1 MFFQTFNCRRI
12 DGIDY
17 LVNDLSVVCTDKTHA
32 YAEWQAGFM
41 IVVFSLGL
49 PVIYF
54 SLMLVTGS
62 NNNRDCVVG
71 FLIRDYHPNFF
82 YWEVVEVTR
91 KLFLTGAMVLFEKGS
106 CVQTVTAIG
115 IIIVHMLVIVQLKPY
130 KKAWHNYFTLAVS
143 FLTLAI
149 FLAGLLLTVRS
160 VLPEGHDFRA
170 GLSGSSIAFFLIAAF
185 VAAGGLTAMCV
196 ADEARRAAFE
206 PLVHFTAG
214 GAPVDFGTTSSGRF
228 HLFLSHVWSTGQD
241 QVLSIK
247 KELQLLVPSV
257 KIWLD
262 VENLQNVADLE
273 ANISSS
279 DMTLMFLSG
288 GYFSSWNCLREVRH
302 ATFVHCSGH
311 SAAESTEQ
319 ARLSFESTRQSE
331 ARGRANTHRGQLGI
345 PLGGSRLILVRE
357 TDEQYHG
364 GLPKTEILAQ
374 CPRKIGCADHVFKF
388 VASCPECCDCQ
399 IDIQAEVRAH
409 ANRPGGVVDWIRFKD
424 FKMISLKQIVQ
435 QMLVAA
441 HPGGG
446 GHELS
451 IPGEL
456 SSTSWS
462 LRTQPQ
468 TRVLLHSGCHLSDE
482 LPGLLQTVLPGIV
495 VVFLDGGVGAV
506 PQPLADAAGQA
517 GGRTT
522 QQQLVVVV
530 HDKCFENDRVVSSL
544 EFALTNKIPV
554 VLLHE
559 ADADFQGCPF
569 GSVIGQCPPKL
580 STIAGFGGAK
590 IFDPIAVQW
599 SRGAHQAV
607 SIRLLAKSLGATMEQ
622 QRWCSISGVLACCR
636 QPAGSLQ
643 GGDATEA
650 TPSPS
655 VPAGALAAPLKST
668 SGRTINP
675 MLGRTVATAAASG
688 TSTRNLAAD
697 TARI

>member
-1 MFFQTFNCRRI
+1 M
-12 DGIDY
+12 
-17 LVNDLSVVCTDKTHA
+17 H
-32 YAEWQAGFM
+32 
-41 IVVFSLGL
+41 
-49 PVIYF
+49 
-54 SLMLVTGS
+54 
-62 NNNRDCVVG
+62 
-71 FLIRDYHPNFF
+71 
-82 YWEVVEVTR
+82 
-91 KLFLTGAMVLFEKGS
+91 
-106 CVQTVTAIG
+106 
-115 IIIVHMLVIVQLKPY
+115 IILLAHFKPY
-130 KKAWHNYFTLAVS
+130 KKIKHTVLALFTYLMMLFVFLGGLALKVKTEVPKSSIFGRGISTAKVGACLVFALVSVIILAVAMVIDE
-143 FLTLAI
+143 LQKA
-149 FLAGLLLTVRS
+149 ARVPVMRHARQNRQ
-160 VLPEGHDFRA
+160 GHRK
-170 GLSGSSIAFFLIAAF
+170 
-185 VAAGGLTAMCV
+185 
-196 ADEARRAAFE
+196 
-206 PLVHFTAG
+206 
-214 GAPVDFGTTSSGRF
+214 PVEFPMYVEDGRF

-279 DMTLMFLSG
+279 DMTLMFLSR

-622 QRWCSISGVLACCR
+622 QRWCSVSGVLACCR

-655 VPAGALAAPLKST
+655 VPAGAPAAPLKST

-675 MLGRTVATAAASG
+675 MLGRTVATAEPGS
-688 TSTRNLAAD
+688 STRNLAAD